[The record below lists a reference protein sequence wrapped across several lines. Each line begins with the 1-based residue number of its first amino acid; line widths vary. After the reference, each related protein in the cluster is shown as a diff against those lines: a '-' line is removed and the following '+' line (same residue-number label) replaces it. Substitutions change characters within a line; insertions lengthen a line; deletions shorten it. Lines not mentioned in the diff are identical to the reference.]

1 MRSGVS
7 AADGVRVDAIDA
19 TPRRFDGCTAL
30 LLLVL
35 AFYIPFSIAFLDVG
49 DFIWFDWY
57 QLVWFS
63 VDILLSFCSPYE
75 NAEGWVTNPKWI
87 AAEYFQC
94 FFWVD
99 AISTFPFVLVLGASS
114 GASPLT
120 KLLKMPRL
128 IKALRVLKM
137 TKLTRAYKLDEV
149 ISQLATHLHVPPNAA
164 TLVILGMLGLVVN
177 HVFACIWYYLGA
189 DDFSEECSL
198 ADVPARACT
207 WMQVHGLHPH
217 CTVWNSP
224 PRRVDDI

>member
-1 MRSGVS
+1 M
-7 AADGVRVDAIDA
+7 
-19 TPRRFDGCTAL
+19 
-30 LLLVL
+30 
-35 AFYIPFSIAFLDVG
+35 
-49 DFIWFDWY
+49 
-57 QLVWFS
+57 
-63 VDILLSFCSPYE
+63 
-75 NAEGWVTNPKWI
+75 
-87 AAEYFQC
+87 
-94 FFWVD
+94 
-99 AISTFPFVLVLGASS
+99 LGASS

-189 DDFSEECSL
+189 DDFSEECST

-217 CTVWNSP
+217 RTV
-224 PRRVDDI
+224 

>member
-1 MRSGVS
+1 MGP
-7 AADGVRVDAIDA
+7 D
-19 TPRRFDGCTAL
+19 L
-30 LLLVL
+30 LEVC
-35 AFYIPFSIAFLDVG
+35 A
-49 DFIWFDWY
+49 
-57 QLVWFS
+57 Q
-63 VDILLSFCSPYE
+63 
-75 NAEGWVTNPKWI
+75 
-87 AAEYFQC
+87 
-94 FFWVD
+94 
-99 AISTFPFVLVLGASS
+99 VLGASS

-164 TLVILGMLGLVVN
+164 TLVILGTLGLVVN

-189 DDFSEECSL
+189 DDFSEECST

-217 CTVWNSP
+217 RTVWNSP
-224 PRRVDDI
+224 PRRVDLISAQAPGQLVPLHHLPVLVSHDAVDCRLRRHIA